1 MKNYE
6 YKTIKDGRLIVYNE
20 LEDHRRN
27 KFVES
32 WFSENQDY
40 FKARLEK
47 FLEINPHS
55 IFSGLVK
62 N

>member
-6 YKTIKDGRLIVYNE
+6 YRTIKDGKLIVYNE

-32 WFSENQDY
+32 WFSENLIILSTIRKVFRNKPQKY
-40 FKARLEK
+40 
-47 FLEINPHS
+47 
-55 IFSGLVK
+55 IFRLVK